1 MIIYHLQGFENTF
14 QTNVFL
20 KTSEKLYFCDIL
32 GGIEMDIKM
41 DKMDIKANINIVVKQ
56 MKRLNVSITHK
67 LF

>member
-14 QTNVFL
+14 QTNVSL
-20 KTSEKLYFCDIL
+20 KTSENLYFCDIL

>member
-14 QTNVFL
+14 QTNASR

-41 DKMDIKANINIVVKQ
+41 DKMDIKTDINIVVKQ

>member
-14 QTNVFL
+14 QTNVSL